1 MSKNNISKSITFTH
15 EDKTYTL
22 EFNRRSVERM
32 ERAGFI
38 IDNITTAPLTTIPML
53 FNGAFYMH
61 HKGITRDTTDE
72 ILKNIKNIT
81 ALIGKLGDMYSDPVL
96 ALLGDDEEA
105 ENEKNVTWEANW

>member
-1 MSKNNISKSITFTH
+1 
-15 EDKTYTL
+15 
-22 EFNRRSVERM
+22 M

-72 ILKNIKNIT
+72 ILKNIKKYNGSYWKIRR
-81 ALIGKLGDMYSDPVL
+81 YV
-96 ALLGDDEEA
+96 
-105 ENEKNVTWEANW
+105 